1 MLSGYHIGQHRKNIT
16 MAAERFID
24 SAILET
30 LGPSSFHYYTKI
42 PSLPYV
48 LKSVCIIL
56 VYRGKCIF

>member
-1 MLSGYHIGQHRKNIT
+1 MPNGHHIGQHRKNIT

-48 LKSVCIIL
+48 LNLYV
-56 VYRGKCIF
+56 